1 MDIRILP
8 GNIANMIAAGEVVQ
22 RPASVVKELM
32 ENALDAG
39 ADHVSVVVRDAG
51 KTLIQVIDNGSGM
64 SPDDAVV
71 CFERHATS
79 KIATKEDLMGIT
91 TFGFRGEALASI
103 AAVSEV
109 TLRTRREGDDLGC
122 EVVFADSR
130 HVSTDEVSAPKGANF
145 AVRNLFYNVP
155 ARRKFLK
162 SDNVEFRHIVTEF
175 THVVL
180 TRFDI
185 GFELV
190 HNDREIYVL
199 KPAKSLKFRIQD
211 MFGKTVA
218 QSLVDIGAETSVVRL
233 HGYVARPDT
242 ATKTQSNQY
251 LFVNGRYFK
260 SGYFHKAVMRA
271 YEKLIPEGYSPS
283 YFIYMETDP
292 GAVDV
297 NISPT
302 KTEVKFEDDS
312 VIFQVLYACIKE
324 TLGKN
329 SFGAS
334 IDFDVEGT
342 PDIPV
347 FGRHF
352 EDLYPS
358 SEPAVGTDPAY
369 NPFDNDGFPSEEPH
383 YSNFIG
389 GSLPDM
395 TPFRE
400 VPGTSG
406 TEGVQDESGSAGQ
419 APRMPGMSGY
429 VDRRDDYGKLFE
441 EKSLP
446 SRNVLILQGKY
457 ILTAVKSGLLAVNIR
472 RATERI
478 LFERFL
484 DAYSRNGHVTQT
496 SLFPVSVQV
505 GVENVLL
512 LQEHSDM
519 LSSLG
524 FDIRPFGNDTVVV
537 YGVPEG
543 YSAEPGKMQA
553 MVTDLI
559 SVLSDDRSL
568 LPETMAS
575 SMAER
580 FAKIGASGRDVLS
593 SPVEAQRLIDS
604 LFACSNAEYTSSGHR
619 TMALLATDEIDRKF

>member
-130 HVSTDEVSAPKGANF
+130 HVSTNEVSAPKGANF

-395 TPFRE
+395 TPFQE

-580 FAKIGASGRDVLS
+580 FAKIGAAGRDVLS

>member
-1 MDIRILP
+1 
-8 GNIANMIAAGEVVQ
+8 MIAAGEVVQ

-130 HVSTDEVSAPKGANF
+130 HVSTDEVSTPKGANF

-400 VPGTSG
+400 VPSTSG
-406 TEGVQDESGSAGQ
+406 TEGVQDGSGSAGQ

-580 FAKIGASGRDVLS
+580 FAKIGAAGRDVLS

>member
-130 HVSTDEVSAPKGANF
+130 HVSTDEVSTPKGANF

-400 VPGTSG
+400 VPSTSG

-580 FAKIGASGRDVLS
+580 FAKIGAAGRDVLS

>member
-130 HVSTDEVSAPKGANF
+130 HVSTNEVSAPKGANF

-400 VPGTSG
+400 VPGASG

-419 APRMPGMSGY
+419 ASRMPGMSGY

-580 FAKIGASGRDVLS
+580 FAKIGAAGRDVLS

>member
-419 APRMPGMSGY
+419 APRIPGMSGY

-580 FAKIGASGRDVLS
+580 FAKIGAAGRDVLS

>member
-39 ADHVSVVVRDAG
+39 ADHISVVVRDAG

-389 GSLPDM
+389 GSLPGM
-395 TPFRE
+395 PPFRE

-580 FAKIGASGRDVLS
+580 FAKIGAAGRDVLS